1 MPPRRFISSILGGDI
16 PYGSR
21 GHVLTRA
28 ERKEYAP
35 IVPPDKIT
43 LPVAKKPP
51 EDTPKPQNLAPVRQ
65 FSVIQRTPKATK
77 REEDKEVRLPT
88 GPLVI
93 QEPEQEQ
100 PIDYHI
106 PKRRGEVEDEEEER
120 RIREQRRS
128 HCSKVNKP
136 LISVRA
142 IVGKLPVTMSAAA
155 GHGRSAGGQQS
166 GGSQQSNSSQGG
178 GGSISFSGGTSGGSS
193 GGSLGGGTGGGGM
206 NPGRDGRQNYGP
218 SSPPTGSLPPFYES
232 LKSGNNG
239 NNYNASGNFSS
250 NYLMNHHNMDCD
262 TGQELANLSL
272 NGGQSPPKQY
282 STLQNA
288 SYGIVMKDEADLD
301 LYETKIEAMNQLLPG
316 SYSGYDDSMMV
327 DMVTGAGVDPL
338 QFTATLT
345 FSSSAEHALL
355 ESLSDA
361 ADLSTFLQRLP
372 SEDNDSEEIITPSS
386 QSGDIQSVDQNLE
399 GFNDQLRSYENRSYN
414 SQFSK
419 MYSESPL
426 SNYQNGEG
434 LQVQMHQQSQQ
445 QMLSP
450 TLSFNGSGLDLDS
463 PTTMSLPS
471 PGAASCSLDGPHDGN
486 SNSPPANVSGRRIS
500 TSSEA
505 PALNGRVNVLQHR
518 VSFFDAGTS

>member
-1 MPPRRFISSILGGDI
+1 MGGDV

-35 IVPPDKIT
+35 IVPPDKVT
-43 LPVAKKPP
+43 LPVSKKP
-51 EDTPKPQNLAPVRQ
+51 ENSPKPQNLAPVRQ
-65 FSVIQRTPKATK
+65 FSVIQRTPKTTK
-77 REEDKEVRLPT
+77 RDEDKDTRLPT
-88 GPLVI
+88 APLVI
-93 QEPEQEQ
+93 QEPEQDQ

-106 PKRRGEVEDEEEER
+106 PKRKGEIEDENEEK

-128 HCSKVNKP
+128 HCSKVSKP

-155 GHGRSAGGQQS
+155 GHGRGSSTGQNSASQGSNSSSSGGGGINFS
-166 GGSQQSNSSQGG
+166 GGS
-178 GGSISFSGGTSGGSS
+178 SGGTS

-250 NYLMNHHNMDCD
+250 NYLVNNQHMECD

-301 LYETKIEAMNQLLPG
+301 LYETKIDAMNQLLPG

-327 DMVTGAGVDPL
+327 DMVTGAVVDPL

-372 SEDNDSEEIITPSS
+372 SEENDNEEIISNNES
-386 QSGDIQSVDQNLE
+386 QIQQVENIE
-399 GFNDQLRSYENRSYN
+399 NFNDLRNYEGRNYN
-414 SQFSK
+414 HQFSK
-419 MYSESPL
+419 MYNESLP
-426 SNYQNGEG
+426 SYQNSVNSEN
-434 LQVQMHQQSQQ
+434 LQVQMHQQQQQQQQ

-471 PGAASCSLDGPHDGN
+471 PGAASCSLDGPHDNG
-486 SNSPPANVSGRRIS
+486 SISPPANVSGRRTS

-505 PALNGRVNVLQHR
+505 PALHGRVNVLQHR
-518 VSFFDAGTS
+518 VSFVDSRHLI